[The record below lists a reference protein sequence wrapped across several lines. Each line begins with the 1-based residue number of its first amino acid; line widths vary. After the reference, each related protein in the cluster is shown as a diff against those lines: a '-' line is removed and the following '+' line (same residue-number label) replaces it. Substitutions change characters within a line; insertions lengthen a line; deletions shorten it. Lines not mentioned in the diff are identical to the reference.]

1 MEDLRLRVS
10 QLGFSILIFLGGFTV
25 VAQENGGGETA
36 ARCNV
41 DLSTFMPLP
50 YSDTSNMVCK
60 PVWNTYVI
68 QYSQTKDH
76 VVTVVLSAV
85 YTTGWVGMAFSKDGM
100 MLNSS
105 AMVGWISKEG
115 QPHIKQYYLKGFEQ
129 SEVLPDKGEL
139 PLTNVPKFVVLREAT
154 IYLAFQLNFS
164 APLGRQPVLLAFG
177 TRYPTKHHH
186 LHAHDAKTSM
196 IFDFSPGSVSVSA
209 APDKI
214 GQTKRTHG
222 TLGLIAWGLLL
233 PYGAIAARYFKH
245 LDPMWFYLHAGI
257 QFVGFILGLA
267 GIVLGVSL
275 YNQIHAQFHTHRGI
289 GIFVLVLSV
298 LQISAFFAR
307 PDKDSKIRK
316 YWNWYHNW
324 FGRIALLFGNVN
336 IVLGIKIGHE
346 GNEWKGGYGFL
357 LGTVLVAT
365 IVLEVLSRKR
375 KSQETNIR
383 PAFQMNSLQQS
394 HLQET

>member
-1 MEDLRLRVS
+1 MEDSRLRVS
-10 QLGFSILIFLGGFTV
+10 HLGLAILIVFSGFTV
-25 VAQENGGGETA
+25 SAAQNGGGDSTGETA
-36 ARCNV
+36 ARCNA
-41 DLSTFMPLP
+41 DLSTFIPLP

-60 PVWNTYVI
+60 PVWNTYVV

-76 VVTVVLSAV
+76 VVTIVLSAT

-129 SEVLPDKGEL
+129 GDVVPDKGDL
-139 PLTNVPKFVVLREAT
+139 PLSNVPKFVVLREAT
-154 IYLAFQLNFS
+154 IYIAFQLNFS

-186 LHAHDAKTSM
+186 LYQHDAKTSM
-196 IFDFSPGSVSVSA
+196 IFDFSAGSVSVSSSA

-222 TLGLIAWGLLL
+222 ILGLIGWGLLL
-233 PYGAIAARYFKH
+233 PYGVIAARYFKH
-245 LDPMWFYLHAGI
+245 YDPLWFYLHAGI

-298 LQISAFFAR
+298 LQILAFFAW

-316 YWNWYHNW
+316 YWNWYHHW
-324 FGRIALLFGNVN
+324 IGRIALLFGNVN
-336 IVLGIKIGHE
+336 IVLGIQIGHA
-346 GNEWKGGYGFL
+346 GNEWKVGYGFL
-357 LGTVLVAT
+357 LGTVLVAI
-365 IVLEVLSRKR
+365 IVLEVLSMKR
-375 KSQETNIR
+375 RSKETDTH
-383 PAFQMNSLQQS
+383 PAFQMNSLQ
-394 HLQET
+394 